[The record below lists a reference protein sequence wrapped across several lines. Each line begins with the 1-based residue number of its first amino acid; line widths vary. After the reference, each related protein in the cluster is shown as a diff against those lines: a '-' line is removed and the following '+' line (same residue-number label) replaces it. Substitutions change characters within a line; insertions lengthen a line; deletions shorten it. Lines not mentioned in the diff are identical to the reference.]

1 MTGRRRGQN
10 APTRPSARPSPLRRI
25 AAAGVRSVLPRPTP
39 YCIVTRG
46 RTGSNLLCSLLR
58 SHPKV
63 HDAGEAI
70 GDWSFAHEGSTLRRD
85 LLARGSIAYVDSLF
99 RRRRFE
105 SAAGFKVL
113 YEQLEPE
120 YARRQMVPDLS
131 EVVDFLRSKR
141 TVRIIHLKRQ
151 NRLETLVSKEIAYAV
166 REHVL
171 LDGDGAANDATIRL
185 TPEQC
190 EQEFLRIGAWE
201 EHYDEIFHRHRV
213 LQLTYED
220 LVADMEGESLRVQE
234 FLGVPPRP
242 LHTRMRKQIRRPMAH
257 VIENY
262 AELAKA
268 FAGTPWAVYF
278 DAAPP
283 DARPEVDDRTT
294 IAGND
299 AKGPEQR

>member
-1 MTGRRRGQN
+1 MTDRRRD
-10 APTRPSARPSPLRRI
+10 PDEPARPSPLRRV
-25 AAAGVRSVLPRPTP
+25 AAAGVRAVLPRPTP

-85 LLARGSIAYVDSLF
+85 LLERGSNAYVASLF

-113 YEQLEPE
+113 YEQLEPA
-120 YARRQMVPDLS
+120 YARRQLVPDLLG
-131 EVVDFLRSKR
+131 VVDFLQSKR
-141 TVRIIHLKRQ
+141 TVRIIHLKRR
-151 NRLETLVSKEIAYAV
+151 NRLETLVSKEIAFAV

-171 LDGDGAANDATIRL
+171 LDGEGAANDVTIRL

-201 EHYDEIFHRHRV
+201 ERYDEIFHRHAL

-220 LVADMEGESLRVQE
+220 LVSDLDYESSRVQE
-234 FLGVPPRP
+234 FLGVSRKP
-242 LHTRMRKQIRRPMAH
+242 LHTRMRKQIRRPMTL
-257 VIENY
+257 VVENY
-262 AELAKA
+262 AELEKEL
-268 FAGTPWAVYF
+268 AGTPWAVYF
-278 DAAPP
+278 DSKPQG
-283 DARPEVDDRTT
+283 ARPTVADLTT
-294 IAGND
+294 VPGNAAG
-299 AKGPEQR
+299 GREPR

>member
-1 MTGRRRGQN
+1 MTDRRRD
-10 APTRPSARPSPLRRI
+10 PDEPARPSPLRRV
-25 AAAGVRSVLPRPTP
+25 AAACVRAVLPRPTP

-85 LLARGSIAYVDSLF
+85 LLERGSNAYVASLF

-113 YEQLEPE
+113 YEQLEPA
-120 YARRQMVPDLS
+120 YARRQLVPDLPG
-131 EVVDFLRSKR
+131 VVDFLQSKR
-141 TVRIIHLKRQ
+141 TVRIIHLKRR
-151 NRLETLVSKEIAYAV
+151 NRLETLVSKEIAFAV

-171 LDGDGAANDATIRL
+171 LDGEGAANDVTIRL

-201 EHYDEIFHRHRV
+201 ERYDEIFHRHAL

-220 LVADMEGESLRVQE
+220 LVSDLDYESSRVQE
-234 FLGVPPRP
+234 FLGVSRKP
-242 LHTRMRKQIRRPMAH
+242 LHTRMRKQIRRPMTL
-257 VIENY
+257 VVENY
-262 AELAKA
+262 AELEKEL
-268 FAGTPWAVYF
+268 AGTPWAVYF
-278 DAAPP
+278 DSAPQG
-283 DARPEVDDRTT
+283 ARPTVADLTT
-294 IAGND
+294 VPGNAAG
-299 AKGPEQR
+299 GREPR